1 MNFPVDYE
9 DESTYEDVINTKGMF
24 DTNYVHTVKINA

>member
-9 DESTYEDVINTKGMF
+9 DGSTYEDVINTKGMF
-24 DTNYVHTVKINA
+24 DTNYVHTGKINA